1 MAAAYINTA
10 EKYGVE
16 IKMSE
21 QVEKSFYDRRSGTIL
36 LYPHIDILDQI
47 LLITRELRSHWQHR
61 QGVLINPL
69 TFTPEHAILI
79 NRAQEADLAVS
90 VIRTAWE
97 LQLAG
102 KKDVWERVENS
113 PLSDKIFTAK
123 KTNNLIKWWV
133 KLLQQ
138 AAGGN
143 QEPLL
148 FFKYNRSPVFVVT
161 NLQPKVTAEWMYI
174 QFLHCYILLADVWL
188 KEEEVEFLNGV

>member
-1 MAAAYINTA
+1 MVDSRAKGARGEYL
-10 EKYGVE
+10 VRD
-16 IKMSE
+16 M
-21 QVEKSFYDRRSGTIL
+21 L
-36 LYPHIDILDQI
+36 
-47 LLITRELRSHWQHR
+47 REA
-61 QGVLINPL
+61 
-69 TFTPEHAILI
+69 T
-79 NRAQEADLAVS
+79 DL
-90 VIRTAWE
+90 
-97 LQLAG
+97 QF
-102 KKDVWERVENS
+102 ERVPSSGALEYLKGDLYVPHAKNRFCIEVKNYENS
-113 PLSDKIFTAK
+113 PLSDKIFTAR

-161 NLQPKVTAEWMYI
+161 NLQPKVTHEWMYI